1 MIKIVV
7 KAILFGG
14 CGNTIGKKAYREAQY
29 VHNDVTLAVITP
41 EKQILIEHVF
51 AQWIQFAHGKAL
63 YGFDVLL
70 SSTDSPAF
78 NARQSLWLSSWLDVI
93 NNNSNSLFLTIGLG
107 NFLVHRTIALGFHTT
122 TLILVEVALD
132 AGGLKLMPDK
142 KEKNCAF

>member
-1 MIKIVV
+1 M
-7 KAILFGG
+7 
-14 CGNTIGKKAYREAQY
+14 
-29 VHNDVTLAVITP
+29 LAVGTP

-51 AQWIQFAHGKAL
+51 AQWIQFAHGKVL

-78 NARQSLWLSSWLDVI
+78 NAGQSLWLSSWLDVI

-107 NFLVHRTIALGFHTT
+107 DFLVHNAIALDLHTT
-122 TLILVEVALD
+122 TLILVEGALD
-132 AGGLKLMPDK
+132 ACGLKLMPYR